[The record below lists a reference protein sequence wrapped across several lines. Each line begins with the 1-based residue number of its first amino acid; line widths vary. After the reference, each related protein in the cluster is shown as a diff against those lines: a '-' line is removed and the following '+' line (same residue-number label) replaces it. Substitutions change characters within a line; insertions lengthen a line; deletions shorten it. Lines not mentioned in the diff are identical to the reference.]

1 VSDIRFYTDEHV
13 ARAVTTGLRL
23 RGANVLT
30 VPDAGTLGAS
40 DEQHLAFALA
50 ERRVIFTQDDDF
62 LRLAAQDL
70 AHAGIVCASQHTPI
84 GSIVR
89 DLLLIYHVLTA
100 EEMIGAVE
108 FLR

>member
-1 VSDIRFYTDEHV
+1 MSEVRFYTDEHV
-13 ARAVTTGLRL
+13 AKAVTTGLRL
-23 RGANVLT
+23 RGVDVMT
-30 VPDAGTLGAS
+30 VPDAGMLAAS
-40 DEQHLAFALA
+40 DEQQLAFALA

-62 LRLAAQDL
+62 LRLAAQDH
-70 AHAGIVCASQHTPI
+70 AHAGIVYAPQQTPI

-100 EEMIGAVE
+100 EEMVGAVE